1 MRWREDDKR
10 DVLVIDRAAAAELP
24 SNEAIREWARDKR
37 VFISSVMAELSEERA
52 ATAGAVRSLG
62 AHPVMFEEFGGRD
75 TDPMNAYLGEV
86 ETSQIYVGILGGR
99 YGKPLPTRFS
109 ATHVEYRHA
118 EQRGL
123 RMAVWALDTQQREGP
138 QQSFLD
144 EVRAFHVVP
153 VFRTPADLEGQVRER
168 LHRITAEDLAPW
180 TKLGLIVFRAN
191 KVIHAGGEIAVTARV
206 QSDDVAHAL
215 EVLAP
220 DGFGGG
226 EELRFTWA
234 GRCRYVRVANV
245 QSTTTTAR
253 SKLMHLQMEVVDGH
267 RDPLIEVTFN
277 NLTPGDLTDVAIR
290 TALFGEPNP
299 FARPHMDFMAEMP
312 DPLQP
317 LRDADVP
324 DEIVRPL
331 AEVMIVDGLVGSSRA
346 DRVTKFRLGASVGG
360 LRRLELEWEPPQ
372 RHENEGRERR
382 NLVGSVRL

>member
-1 MRWREDDKR
+1 MPTWVKSR
-10 DVLVIDRAAAAELP
+10 P
-24 SNEAIREWARDKR
+24 ARSTLA
-37 VFISSVMAELSEERA
+37 FSAG
-52 ATAGAVRSLG
+52 ATANPYPRASPRRTLS
-62 AHPVMFEEFGGRD
+62 
-75 TDPMNAYLGEV
+75 T
-86 ETSQIYVGILGGR
+86 
-99 YGKPLPTRFS
+99 
-109 ATHVEYRHA
+109 ATPSSG
-118 EQRGL
+118 GL

-153 VFRTPADLEGQVRER
+153 VFRTPADLERQVRER

-215 EVLAP
+215 EALAP

-299 FARPHMDFMAEMP
+299 FARQHMDFMAEMP

-346 DRVTKFRLGASVGG
+346 DRVTEVQTRGFR
-360 LRRLELEWEPPQ
+360 
-372 RHENEGRERR
+372 GRPAKARTR
-382 NLVGSVRL
+382 MGTAAAV